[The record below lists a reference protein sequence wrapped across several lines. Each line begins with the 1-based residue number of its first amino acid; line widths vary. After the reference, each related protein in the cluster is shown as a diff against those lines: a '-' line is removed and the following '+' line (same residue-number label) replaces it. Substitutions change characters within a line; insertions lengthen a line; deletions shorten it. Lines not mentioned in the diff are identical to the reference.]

1 MTSVAVSLQGAVE
14 IVKTCEVAYDK
25 LYYAVTLG
33 SAQTCGFSL
42 YSSGAPLPV
51 CSVIEIELS
60 KRQYCIASPYQRPA
74 SAQAGPL
81 Q

>member
-33 SAQTCGFSL
+33 SAQTRGFSL

-51 CSVIEIELS
+51 CAVIEIELS
-60 KRQYCIASPYQRPA
+60 KRDNTA
-74 SAQAGPL
+74 
-81 Q
+81 